1 MAMLIRLLLIAVGVA
16 LLNKMLKGSIWT
28 KTNTMKKD
36 HDPKDNVIEIEDYE
50 IVDEIQNRASRGRKV
65 IIQ

>member
-1 MAMLIRLLLIAVGVA
+1 LM
-16 LLNKMLKGSIWT
+16 GSIWT
-28 KTNTMKKD
+28 KTNTMKRE
-36 HDPKDNVIEIEDYE
+36 HEPKDNVIEIEDYE